1 MIFPIPLFR
10 QGSVMVEFK
19 LVFKTKVGDEEALA
33 PLKKGVED
41 GRMGSLKVYPESLK
55 IVREIEG
62 MVSESRPKTQYDY
75 IVKTVLLF
83 LITTRYQ

>member
-1 MIFPIPLFR
+1 
-10 QGSVMVEFK
+10 MVEFN

-41 GRMGSLKVYPESLK
+41 GKMGSLKVYPESLK

-62 MVSESRPKTQYDY
+62 MV
-75 IVKTVLLF
+75 
-83 LITTRYQ
+83 